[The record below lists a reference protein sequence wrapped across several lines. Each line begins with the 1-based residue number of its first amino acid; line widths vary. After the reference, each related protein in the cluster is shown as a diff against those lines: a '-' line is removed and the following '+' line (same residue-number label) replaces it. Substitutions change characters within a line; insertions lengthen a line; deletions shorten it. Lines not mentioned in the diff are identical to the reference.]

1 MIYTCR
7 HCFQTMRRWANV
19 ILTSLQVWVVL
30 CLRGV
35 RSIAK
40 RIRFKLEGHVSTFEN
55 DFHPATAKPVFSRT
69 RRRRRRCRLHHP
81 RNRYTRP
88 PPLPP
93 LSVATTGAYNIII
106 ISFVELYKRNLRL
119 PVPRLDSSPYYCVV
133 FFK

>member
-88 PPLPP
+88 PPP
-93 LSVATTGAYNIII
+93 ATAVVGRHHRRVQYYYY
-106 ISFVELYKRNLRL
+106 FVRGI
-119 PVPRLDSSPYYCVV
+119 V
-133 FFK
+133 